1 MSHDMTVIASRLR
14 QAGYRVTPQ
23 RQLILDAICELGGHV
38 TPEEVYEQVKAITP
52 SLNRATVYR
61 TLHFLGERRLITV
74 TQLRDGRFGYELAS
88 EAPHHHLVCQQCE
101 ASIEIPHTMLGQ
113 LFSQVEAEYDF
124 AIDMNHISFFGLC
137 AQCRNGRLVPVGSN
151 Q

>member
-1 MSHDMTVIASRLR
+1 MSHDMVAIASQLR

-38 TPEEVYEQVKAITP
+38 TPEAVYDQVKIITP

-61 TLHFLGERRLITV
+61 TLHFLCAQQIITV
-74 TQLRDGRFGYELAS
+74 TQLRDGRFGYELAG

-101 ASIEIPHTMLGQ
+101 NSIEVPHTLLQQ
-113 LFSQVEAEYDF
+113 LYSQMETEYDF

-137 AQCRNGRLVPVGSN
+137 AQCRGDHPEIE
-151 Q
+151 